1 MIKEIR
7 DRYNREFT
15 KEKYE
20 AFLKNLEDTYN
31 KEVVF
36 RVPETPIF
44 IDKKLKQKLIDASEQ
59 IVDVICRPDFKELT
73 KGAIPKQYDVKNEND
88 HTHFICIDFGI
99 CKDEQGEFTPQLIE
113 LQGFASLYAW
123 EDLIGKKYKEFF
135 YCPENFTH
143 FFNGLNSDSYISLL
157 KKVVLGKHAPENVI
171 LLEIKP
177 HEQKT
182 RIDFYATEDKLGI
195 EIVNLSELIQEG
207 RKLFYKKDGKEIEVK
222 RIYNR
227 IIFDDLEAEAHKD
240 FKYSINLFD
249 DLDVE
254 WVAHPNWF
262 YRISKYTMPFLK
274 SDFVPQTSFLNKIK
288 TIPVDLENYV
298 LKPLFSFS
306 GQGVII
312 DVKPEDI
319 ENISD
324 KENWILQRK
333 VQYAEA
339 VQSPEGGVKCEVRM
353 MYLWPDGDARPTLAT
368 NLSRMSRG
376 KMIGVRYNAEFT
388 WVGGN
393 IAFFEG

>member
-1 MIKEIR
+1 MIKAIR
-7 DRYNREFT
+7 DRYNSEFT
-15 KEKYE
+15 EAKYE
-20 AFLKNLEDTYN
+20 SFLKHLESIYN
-31 KEVVF
+31 KEIVF

-59 IVDVICRPDFKELT
+59 IIDVICKPDFKEFS
-73 KGAIPKQYDVKNEND
+73 KGAIPKQYEVKNEND
-88 HTHFICIDFGI
+88 HSHFICIDFGI
-99 CKDEQGEFTPQLIE
+99 CKDDKGEFTPQLIE

-135 YCPENFTH
+135 YCPDNFTH
-143 FFNGLNSDSYISLL
+143 FFNGLNSESYISLL
-157 KKVVLGKHAPENVI
+157 KKVVLGKHNAENVI
-171 LLEIKP
+171 LLEILP

-195 EIVNLSELIQEG
+195 AIVCLSDLIQRG
-207 RKLFYKKDGKEIEVK
+207 KKLFYMKNGKETEVK

-227 IIFDDLEAEAHKD
+227 IIFDDLEANKD

-254 WVAHPNWF
+254 WVTHPNWF

-274 SDFVPQTSFLNKIK
+274 SDFVPETTFLSEVK
-288 TIPVDLENYV
+288 TIPADLENYV

-312 DVKPEDI
+312 DVSPDDI
-319 ENISD
+319 NKITD

-376 KMIGVRYNAEFT
+376 KMIGVRYNKDLT

-393 IAFFEG
+393 ISFFEE

>member
-1 MIKEIR
+1 MITEIR
-7 DRYNREFT
+7 NRYNNEFT
-15 KEKYE
+15 EEKYHN
-20 AFLKNLEDTYN
+20 FLNHLESVYN
-31 KEVVF
+31 KEIVF

-44 IDKKLKQKLIDASEQ
+44 IDKKLKQKLIDASEK
-59 IVDVICRPDFKELT
+59 IVDVLCRPDFKQLT
-73 KGAIPKQYDVKNEND
+73 EKAIPKQYTVKNEND

-99 CKDEQGEFTPQLIE
+99 CKDANGEFTPQLIE

-123 EDLIGKKYKEFF
+123 EDLIGAKYKEFF
-135 YCPENFTH
+135 YCPDNFTH
-143 FFNGLNSDSYISLL
+143 FFNGLNSESYIALL
-157 KKVVLGKHAPENVI
+157 KKVILGKHAAENVVLME
-171 LLEIKP
+171 LLP

-182 RIDFYATEDKLGI
+182 RIDFYATEAKLGI
-195 EIVNLSELIQEG
+195 EIVDLADIIQHG
-207 RKLFYKKDGKEIEVK
+207 KKLFYLKDGREVEIK

-227 IIFDDLEAEAHKD
+227 IIFDDLEANKNY
-240 FKYSINLFD
+240 KYSINLFD

-262 YRISKYTMPFLK
+262 YRISKYTMPFLTNE
-274 SDFVPQTSFLNKIK
+274 FVPETFFLSEVK
-288 TIPVDLENYV
+288 TIPTDLENYV

-312 DVKPEDI
+312 DVTLDDI
-319 ENISD
+319 ANVKD

-376 KMIGVRYNAEFT
+376 KMIGVRYNKDFT

-393 IAFFEG
+393 ISFFEE